1 MIHSGDQFGETRQ
14 MPSFEILVA
23 FFVTTA
29 MFAYMP
35 GPAMIYVSA
44 QTLARGR
51 RAGLMA
57 SIGVHLGG
65 YFHVIAA
72 AFGLAALLALVPQV
86 YFLVKLSGALYL
98 IFLGVM
104 MIKKRHEQ
112 IAQKEGH
119 QKDARQAFVESIIV
133 EVLNPKTAIF
143 FVAFLPQF
151 VDLSA
156 AWPVWLQMVVL
167 GTIVNLLFS
176 SADLFCVLFASLMIS
191 RLRKSGTGAAR
202 AKLAGGSFLIL
213 LGGKLALDR

>member
-1 MIHSGDQFGETRQ
+1 
-14 MPSFEILVA
+14 MPSFEILIA

-57 SIGVHLGG
+57 SLGVHLGG
-65 YFHVIAA
+65 YIHVGAA

-86 YFLVKLSGALYL
+86 YLAVKLAGALYL
-98 IFLGVM
+98 VFLGIM
-104 MIKKRHEQ
+104 MIKNRNEQ
-112 IAQKEGH
+112 TVQQTGT
-119 QKDARQAFVESIIV
+119 QKDAHQAFVESIIV

-151 VDLSA
+151 VDLNA
-156 AWPVWLQMVVL
+156 AWPVWVQMVVL

-176 SADLFCVLFASLMIS
+176 SADLFCVLFASLMIK
-191 RLRKSGTGAAR
+191 RLRRSGAGAKW
-202 AKLAGGSFLIL
+202 AKMAGGSFLVV
-213 LGGKLALDR
+213 LGAKLALDR

>member
-1 MIHSGDQFGETRQ
+1 
-14 MPSFEILVA
+14 MPSFEILIA

-51 RAGLMA
+51 KAGLMA

-65 YFHVIAA
+65 YFHVVAA

-86 YFLVKLSGALYL
+86 YFLVKVAGAIYL
-98 IFLGVM
+98 IFLGIM
-104 MIKKRHEQ
+104 MIRNRNEQ
-112 IAQKEGH
+112 IVQGQGA
-119 QKDARQAFVESIIV
+119 QKDARQAFVESVIV

-151 VDLSA
+151 VDIQA
-156 AWPVWLQMVVL
+156 AWPIWLQMVVL
-167 GTIVNLLFS
+167 GTIVNVLFS
-176 SADLFCVLFASLMIS
+176 SADLFCVFFASLMIN
-191 RLRKSGTGAAR
+191 RLRSSGTGTR
-202 AKLAGGSFLIL
+202 WAKVFGGSFLIM
-213 LGGKLALDR
+213 LGGKLALER

>member
-1 MIHSGDQFGETRQ
+1 